1 MAFNKEDMNATTQ
14 QQENTTT
21 GTTGAGF
28 GSNMS
33 NDDDILGLGFL
44 PTLSRTSE
52 YVSKFKEGVEKFIKR
67 EDVAKQFPNGTILTL
82 DRETPELANL
92 AYSYVV
98 LAAKYGDVVYNHILI
113 LDATRRFEYENPTT
127 IKEDIK
133 QGRPIPIVA
142 SVLDANL
149 LGLIERKL
157 SGLYPGAKIV
167 NTNATFIPEDIE
179 PEMGGELGAMFAF
192 YAIVGRYLLETGKAP
207 IINLPKVAQKYL
219 IMGDVQ
225 TGVTNVKTPL
235 GMNKRADFKIEI
247 SGEDKNTQRGQIRS
261 LNDIGSNIRILTEFG
276 YIEYIPVVDE
286 TPVRYGL
293 PPKTMIRPMVVM
305 DDITGVK
312 PFIDIIL
319 TGVLTSTVMADPNV
333 LRAALINNPKDIGV
347 LNYLLNVEGE
357 KNKYGKLM
365 KFKSGKYPEEV
376 IHGFITNGFM
386 LNPILAVEIDVFE
399 ENFDQKSPLAAL
411 RLSSVNPAAAQKAN
425 ALIIDI
431 FQKMIGTRINTQ
443 QVALNSYSL
452 PSGYYTDAAGNK
464 QDLRNIS
471 LVDVIEV
478 TKDPELIAL
487 WVAANLDGLSI
498 KDQFECA
505 LDVYEK
511 IVPNSVIVNERI
523 RVILNPEFIDEVAV
537 AAKANG
543 FVVRPRTQFAGYQQ
557 ADLLEITKRY
567 AQYTID
573 PRASILGGYQQQAGH
588 VYTSTFNFVGGY
600 GR

>member
-1 MAFNKEDMNATTQ
+1 MAFNKEDMNTTTKT
-14 QQENTTT
+14 ENTTAEFT
-21 GTTGAGF
+21 GTTNT
-28 GSNMS
+28 GSE
-33 NDDDILGLGFL
+33 DILGLGFL

-52 YVSKFKEGVEKFIKR
+52 YVGKFKEGVEKFIKR
-67 EDVAKQFPNGTILTL
+67 EDVSKQFPNGTILTL

-98 LAAKYGDVVYNHILI
+98 LAAKFGDVVYNHILV

-157 SGLYPGAKIV
+157 SGLYPGVKVV
-167 NTNATFIPEDIE
+167 NTNATFIPEDVE
-179 PEMGGELGAMFAF
+179 PEMGGELGAMYSF

-207 IINLPKVAQKYL
+207 IINLPKVAQKYI

-225 TGVTNVKTPL
+225 TGVTNVKTTL
-235 GMNKRADFKIEI
+235 GVNKRADFKIEI
-247 SGEDKNTQRGQIRS
+247 SGEDKNAQRGQIRS
-261 LNDIGSNIRILTEFG
+261 LNDVGSNIRILTEFG

-293 PPKTMIRPMVVM
+293 PPKTMIRPMVVIN
-305 DDITGVK
+305 DITGVK

-319 TGVLTSTVMADPNV
+319 TGILGSTMMTDPNV
-333 LRAALINNPKDIGV
+333 LRAALINNPKDIGI
-347 LNYLLNVEGE
+347 LNYILNVEGE

-376 IHGFITNGFM
+376 VHGFITNGFM
-386 LNPILAVEIDVFE
+386 LNPILVVEIDVFE

-425 ALIIDI
+425 ALIVDM
-431 FQKMIGTRINTQ
+431 FQKMIGTKLSNQ
-443 QVALNSYSL
+443 QVAMNSYSL
-452 PSGYYTDAAGNK
+452 PSGYYVDASGNK

-478 TKDPELIAL
+478 TKDPEAIAT
-487 WVAANLDGLSI
+487 WTAANLDGLSV

-511 IVPNSVIVNERI
+511 IVPNAVITNERI
-523 RVILNPEFIDEVAV
+523 RVILNPDFVNEIAI
-537 AAKANG
+537 AAKAAG
-543 FVVRPRTQFAGYQQ
+543 FAVRPRTQFAGYQQ
-557 ADLLEITKRY
+557 ADLLDITKRY
-567 AQYTID
+567 AQYAID
-573 PRASILGGYQQQAGH
+573 PRASVLGGYQQQAGH
-588 VYTSTFNFVGGY
+588 AYTSTFNFVGGY